1 MKDIPPITP
10 DRDKILNLSK
20 VLLGAF
26 LLVAISLVFWGVFRA
41 EALIVRDDNP
51 RRLEAELR
59 VQRGSIVDLN
69 GVELARNEGPAD
81 RQQRR
86 YPLPAG
92 GHLVGYYSIL
102 HGTSGAEAGFDSIL
116 RGETDN
122 ILSDWWRRT
131 MHLPQVGRDVRL
143 ALDSTIQETAM
154 EVLGNHKGGALL
166 LEIPRN
172 GSESALV
179 KAMVSL
185 PLFDANELD
194 GSFEELATA
203 DDAPLLNRVTQGQY
217 QPGLLLQPFI
227 LASAIDQGILR
238 LGDQVEDP
246 ERTVRVNGSELGCA
260 SLPPDPATWADALY
274 FRCHAPMVDLADRA
288 GASGLDLAFA
298 NFGFDR
304 DPILEIDTETTPDQ
318 PLEDPLRAGIGQEN
332 LSITPL
338 QIGLA
343 MAALAGDG
351 SLPKAQIGA
360 AIRDEASQW
369 QPWAPADQPLNK
381 ATNTATARAVRN
393 ALPRT
398 NGVFEFSPPVLSGP
412 EGLTNAWYVGIFPGE
427 ETNYVA
433 VIVLENSASEK
444 DALTAGRA
452 LLETVR

>member
-1 MKDIPPITP
+1 MKEIPPITP

-20 VLLGAF
+20 VLIAGF
-26 LLVAISLVFWGVFRA
+26 LLVAVSLVFWGVFRA
-41 EALIVRDDNP
+41 EALIARDDNP
-51 RRLEAELR
+51 RGLEAELR

-86 YPLPAG
+86 YLLPAG
-92 GHLVGYYSIL
+92 GHIVGYYSIL
-102 HGTSGAEAGFDSIL
+102 HGTSGVEAGFDSIL

-122 ILSDWWRRT
+122 ILYDWLQRT
-131 MHLPQVGRDVRL
+131 MHLPQVGRDVGL
-143 ALDSTIQETAM
+143 ALDSTIQETAV
-154 EVLGNHKGGALL
+154 EVLGDHTGGALL
-166 LEIPRN
+166 LEIPRD
-172 GSESALV
+172 GSASALV

-194 GSFEELATA
+194 VNFEELGTA
-203 DDAPLLNRVTQGQY
+203 DDAPLLNRITQGQY

-227 LASAIDQGILR
+227 LASSIDQGILR
-238 LGDQVEDP
+238 LNDQVDDP
-246 ERTVRVNGSELGCA
+246 EQPIRVNGSELGCA
-260 SLPPDPATWADALY
+260 SAPPDPATWADTLY
-274 FRCHAPMVDLADRA
+274 FRCHAPMMDLADRA
-288 GASGLDLAFA
+288 GASGLGLAFA
-298 NFGFDR
+298 NFGLDR
-304 DPILEIDTETTPDQ
+304 DPLLEIDTETTPDQ

-351 SLPKAQIGA
+351 SLPRAQIGA
-360 AIRDEASQW
+360 AVRDEAGQW
-369 QPWAPADQPLNK
+369 LPYAAGEQPPTP
-381 ATNTATARAVRN
+381 ATNAATARAVRN
-393 ALPRT
+393 ALPQT
-398 NGVFEFSPPVLSGP
+398 NGLFEFSPVVLSGP
-412 EGLTNAWYVGIFPGE
+412 QGMTNAWYVGIYPGE
-427 ETNYVA
+427 DANYVA